1 MFPSFA
7 LRLEQDEDQTRFTR
21 LYQRNQRQ
29 LHRLAARFLG
39 TRPRA
44 EDIVHDTFIKLIQ
57 NYSQL
62 RSRSDGQ
69 LERWMMAVARNASL
83 DVLRK
88 EGRET
93 ELEAQAWEPAV
104 PADQGEFEAL
114 VALIRSMPE
123 DYRRVLELRFLAEWS
138 LADIARE
145 LGLTEGAVK
154 SRIFRGRKVLIDTLR
169 KEGYLDGRSCI

>member
-39 TRPRA
+39 PGPRA

>member
-7 LRLEQDEDQTRFTR
+7 LRLERDEDQTRFTR

-39 TRPRA
+39 PGPRA

-57 NYSQL
+57 NYAQL

>member
-7 LRLEQDEDQTRFTR
+7 LRLERDEDQTRFTR

-39 TRPRA
+39 PGPRA

-57 NYSQL
+57 NYAQL

-104 PADQGEFEAL
+104 PA
-114 VALIRSMPE
+114 V
-123 DYRRVLELRFLAEWS
+123 
-138 LADIARE
+138 
-145 LGLTEGAVK
+145 GA
-154 SRIFRGRKVLIDTLR
+154 
-169 KEGYLDGRSCI
+169 

>member
-1 MFPSFA
+1 MLPIYAFRA
-7 LRLEQDEDQTRFTR
+7 ERDEDRRRFAR
-21 LYQRNQRQ
+21 LYKQNRRQ
-29 LHRLAARFLG
+29 LHRLAAGLLG
-39 TRPRA
+39 PGPRA

-57 NYSQL
+57 NYAQL

>member
-7 LRLEQDEDQTRFTR
+7 LRLERDEDQTRFTR

-39 TRPRA
+39 PGPRA

-69 LERWMMAVARNASL
+69 LERWMMAVARTASL

>member
-7 LRLEQDEDQTRFTR
+7 LRLERDEDQTRFTR

-39 TRPRA
+39 PGPRA

-104 PADQGEFEAL
+104 QADQGEFEAL

>member
-7 LRLEQDEDQTRFTR
+7 LRLERDEDQTRFTR

-39 TRPRA
+39 PGPRA

-138 LADIARE
+138 LADIAGE

-154 SRIFRGRKVLIDTLR
+154 SRIFRGRKLLIDALR
-169 KEGYLDGRSCI
+169 REGYLDGQSCV

>member
-39 TRPRA
+39 PGPRA

-57 NYSQL
+57 NYAQL

>member
-7 LRLEQDEDQTRFTR
+7 LRLERDEDQTRFTR

-39 TRPRA
+39 PGPRA

-169 KEGYLDGRSCI
+169 KEGYLDGRSCV

>member
-7 LRLEQDEDQTRFTR
+7 LRLERDEDQTRFTR

-39 TRPRA
+39 PGPRA

>member
-7 LRLEQDEDQTRFTR
+7 LRLERDEAQTRFTR

-39 TRPRA
+39 PGPRA

>member
-1 MFPSFA
+1 MLPSFA
-7 LRLEQDEDQTRFTR
+7 LRLERDEDQTRFTR

-29 LHRLAARFLG
+29 LHRLAVRFLG
-39 TRPRA
+39 PGRRA
-44 EDIVHDTFIKLIQ
+44 EDIVHHTFIKLIQ

>member
-7 LRLEQDEDQTRFTR
+7 LRLERDEDQTRFTR

-39 TRPRA
+39 PGPRA

-145 LGLTEGAVK
+145 LGLTDGAVK

-169 KEGYLDGRSCI
+169 KEGYLDGQSCI

>member
-1 MFPSFA
+1 M
-7 LRLEQDEDQTRFTR
+7 
-21 LYQRNQRQ
+21 
-29 LHRLAARFLG
+29 
-39 TRPRA
+39 
-44 EDIVHDTFIKLIQ
+44 HDTFIKLIQ